1 MSWVTVIW
9 SMVVAVCLTM
19 AVPHLVICLRQRCNW
34 VNSLFAMAAIA
45 VAGIAVGEFAM
56 MRAETPAQIGRL
68 QQLTHLPIFVL
79 LVALVGF
86 VRSYFKTG
94 RDWLGYAA
102 IATRLVSLIINFAYP
117 PNINFREV
125 TGIRHLPFL
134 GEMVSMPI
142 GVANPWTRLG
152 ELSSLLVLAFVLD
165 ASVMLWRQNKPEG
178 RRRAVVVGGSIIV
191 FILLAAGVSALI
203 HARVLTLPYLV
214 SFPFMAIG
222 MAMAFEL
229 GYDLFRA
236 AQLAERLQVSEA
248 AVREREARISLAA
261 ESANL
266 ALWVYN
272 PQDDVTWLSDKG
284 REIFGFSP
292 TEKLSADSFRSRI
305 HPDERDLVMSAFQG
319 AQTSPDSFEL
329 EHRVV
334 RPGQDLRWVIVRGR
348 PLRDEAG
355 KLLELIGVTID
366 VTAQKEADLEN
377 QTHRQEM
384 AHLSRVAVMGEMAG
398 SLAHEL
404 NQPLLAIASNAASAR
419 RFLERGELHSGLLLE
434 VLQDISADSQRAG
447 EVIRSVRSFVR
458 KGDSRSE
465 PINLNDSVTKVV
477 RFMRSD
483 LLMRESVVQTELDPG
498 LPRVDAIAVHI
509 QQVLLNLILN
519 ALDAMQA
526 LPATKRRVI
535 IGTRTVNETDVEVC
549 VRDFGP
555 GLPANK
561 LEKIFEHFFSTKREG
576 MGMGLTIARS
586 IIAAH
591 GGVLEA
597 ENAEDGGARFF
608 FQIPVAKSPPAG

>member
-19 AVPHLVICLRQRCNW
+19 AVPHLVICLRERCNR
-34 VNSLFAMAAIA
+34 VNLLFALAAIA

-56 MRAETPAQIGRL
+56 MRAETPAQIGKL

-79 LVALVGF
+79 VVALVGF
-86 VRSYFKTG
+86 VRSYFGIG
-94 RDWLGYAA
+94 RRWLGYAA
-102 IATRLVSLIINFAYP
+102 IAIRLVSLAINFAYP
-117 PNINFREV
+117 PNLNFREV
-125 TGIRHLPFL
+125 TGIRHLHFL
-134 GEMVSMPI
+134 GETVSTPL
-142 GVANPWTRLG
+142 GVISPWTRLG
-152 ELSSLLVLAFVLD
+152 ELSSLLVLVFVLD
-165 ASVMLWRQNKPEG
+165 ASVTLWRQNKPEG
-178 RRRAVVVGGSIIV
+178 RRRALVVGGSIVV

-203 HARVLTLPYLV
+203 HARVLTLPYLI
-214 SFPFMAIG
+214 SFPFLAIG

-266 ALWVYN
+266 ALWVYD
-272 PQDDVTWLSDKG
+272 PQEDVTWLSDKG
-284 REIFGFSP
+284 REIFGFTP
-292 TEKLSADSFRSRI
+292 NERLSADSFRSRI

-319 AQTSPDSFEL
+319 AQTSPDGFEL

-334 RPGQDLRWVIVRGR
+334 RSEQDTRWVIVRGR
-348 PLRDEAG
+348 SLRDEAG

-366 VTAQKEADLEN
+366 ITAQKKADLEN

-404 NQPLLAIASNAASAR
+404 NQPLLAIASNASSAR
-419 RFLERGELHSGLLLE
+419 RFLERGELERGLLLE
-434 VLQDISADSQRAG
+434 LLQDISADSQRAG
-447 EVIRSVRSFVR
+447 EVIRSVRGFVR
-458 KGDSRSE
+458 KGDGRSE
-465 PINLNDSVTKVV
+465 LIDLNETVANVA
-477 RFMRSD
+477 RLMRSD
-483 LLMRESVVQTELDPG
+483 LLMRESMVLTELDPK
-498 LPRVDAIAVHI
+498 LPMIEGIAVHI

-519 ALDAMQA
+519 ALDAMQT
-526 LPATKRRVI
+526 LPATKRRVTI
-535 IGTRTVNETDVEVC
+535 TTRTVNETKIEVS
-549 VRDFGP
+549 VRDSGT
-555 GLPANK
+555 GLPADK
-561 LEKIFEHFFSTKREG
+561 LEKIFEHFYSTKREG

-591 GGVLEA
+591 GGMLEA
-597 ENAEDGGARFF
+597 ENAEGGGARFF
-608 FQIPVAKSPPAG
+608 FRIPVAQEKNS